1 MIPLIRRVSSFD
13 VGDWEG
19 GLGGGW
25 SGMTTSLDWEDD
37 DSSEVDAKL
46 KLTFFLLP
54 CLLVGSREGVSLD
67 VFDDRVPGGGGLLKY
82 DLGRDVPLR
91 LEK

>member
-1 MIPLIRRVSSFD
+1 MIPPEIPLIRRVSSFD

-19 GLGGGW
+19 DGW
-25 SGMTTSLDWEDD
+25 SGITTSLDWEDD

-54 CLLVGSREGVSLD
+54 CLLVGSREEGVSLD
-67 VFDDRVPGGGGLLKY
+67 VLMTGWVMAG
-82 DLGRDVPLR
+82 V
-91 LEK
+91 E

>member
-19 GLGGGW
+19 DGW
-25 SGMTTSLDWEDD
+25 SGITTSLDWEDN

-54 CLLVGSREGVSLD
+54 CLLVGSREGVRC
-67 VFDDRVPGGGGLLKY
+67 F
-82 DLGRDVPLR
+82 
-91 LEK
+91 